1 MAEGCERNLLKSME
15 ITHTSQYAFDFL
27 NRHRRGAVHSVYKKT
42 INLEMDGQL
51 LAIQVSGSPLSPL
64 SLITDQTAESLDTLK
79 LQPGDPVLATA
90 WSRKLLVG
98 THCFHWDKPAVVDLQ
113 LKGPDPRFTP
123 NQTSVNDRQT
133 SQNHGSNP
141 VRSTQCCDPELS
153 GTILELLKTYPPVG
167 FVPLFVDVPASPAGT
182 HAAPDPFL
190 TQTETILRTGA
201 PITDLIGL
209 GIGLTPSGDDFL
221 CGVLAGLTLLGL
233 RDSQDFRHLSA
244 EISRNLAKT
253 NAISAAFLRCAMD
266 GQFSEAL
273 VTLGSVSF
281 VQSLQMFHDIGHSS
295 GADTLCGL
303 YFALCGLYFAFG
315 KFS

>member
-15 ITHTSQYAFDFL
+15 ITRTSQYAFDFL

-42 INLEMDGQL
+42 INLERDGQL

-98 THCFHWDKPAVVDLQ
+98 THCFLWDKPAVVDLQ

-221 CGVLAGLTLLGL
+221 CGVLAGLTLLGPGKNQRHQRCILTL
-233 RDSQDFRHLSA
+233 RHEWPVLRGPGNPWLRVIFPVPADVPRHRPL
-244 EISRNLAKT
+244 
-253 NAISAAFLRCAMD
+253 LR
-266 GQFSEAL
+266 S
-273 VTLGSVSF
+273 
-281 VQSLQMFHDIGHSS
+281 
-295 GADTLCGL
+295 
-303 YFALCGLYFAFG
+303 
-315 KFS
+315 

>member
-1 MAEGCERNLLKSME
+1 ME
-15 ITHTSQYAFDFL
+15 ITRTSQYAFDFL
-27 NRHRRGAVHSVYKKT
+27 NRHRRGVVHSVYKKT

-141 VRSTQCCDPELS
+141 VRSTQCYDPELS
-153 GTILELLKTYPPVG
+153 GTVLELLNTYPPV
-167 FVPLFVDVPASPAGT
+167 
-182 HAAPDPFL
+182 H
-190 TQTETILRTGA
+190 
-201 PITDLIGL
+201 
-209 GIGLTPSGDDFL
+209 
-221 CGVLAGLTLLGL
+221 
-233 RDSQDFRHLSA
+233 
-244 EISRNLAKT
+244 K
-253 NAISAAFLRCAMD
+253 
-266 GQFSEAL
+266 
-273 VTLGSVSF
+273 
-281 VQSLQMFHDIGHSS
+281 
-295 GADTLCGL
+295 
-303 YFALCGLYFAFG
+303 
-315 KFS
+315 

>member
-1 MAEGCERNLLKSME
+1 M
-15 ITHTSQYAFDFL
+15 
-27 NRHRRGAVHSVYKKT
+27 
-42 INLEMDGQL
+42 
-51 LAIQVSGSPLSPL
+51 
-64 SLITDQTAESLDTLK
+64 
-79 LQPGDPVLATA
+79 
-90 WSRKLLVG
+90 
-98 THCFHWDKPAVVDLQ
+98 
-113 LKGPDPRFTP
+113 
-123 NQTSVNDRQT
+123 
-133 SQNHGSNP
+133 
-141 VRSTQCCDPELS
+141 
-153 GTILELLKTYPPVG
+153 
-167 FVPLFVDVPASPAGT
+167 
-182 HAAPDPFL
+182 
-190 TQTETILRTGA
+190 
-201 PITDLIGL
+201 DLIGL

-281 VQSLQMFHDIGHSS
+281 SQSLQMFHDIGHSS

>member
-1 MAEGCERNLLKSME
+1 ME
-15 ITHTSQYAFDFL
+15 ITRTSQYAFAFL

-113 LKGPDPRFTP
+113 LKVPDPQSTP
-123 NQTSVNDRQT
+123 F
-133 SQNHGSNP
+133 
-141 VRSTQCCDPELS
+141 CDPELS
-153 GTILELLKTYPPVG
+153 GTVLELLKTYPPVG
-167 FVPLFVDVPASPAGT
+167 FVPLFVDVPAPPAGT

-190 TQTETILRTGA
+190 TQAEIILRTGA

-253 NAISAAFLRCAMD
+253 NAISAAFLRCAMN

-281 VQSLQMFHDIGHSS
+281 SQSLQMFHDIGHSS

>member
-1 MAEGCERNLLKSME
+1 M
-15 ITHTSQYAFDFL
+15 
-27 NRHRRGAVHSVYKKT
+27 
-42 INLEMDGQL
+42 
-51 LAIQVSGSPLSPL
+51 
-64 SLITDQTAESLDTLK
+64 
-79 LQPGDPVLATA
+79 
-90 WSRKLLVG
+90 
-98 THCFHWDKPAVVDLQ
+98 DLQ

-141 VRSTQCCDPELS
+141 VRSTQFCDPELS
-153 GTILELLKTYPPVG
+153 GTVLELLNTYPPVG

-190 TQTETILRTGA
+190 TQAETILRTGA

-253 NAISAAFLRCAMD
+253 NAISAAFLRCAMN

-281 VQSLQMFHDIGHSS
+281 SQSLQMFHDIGHSS

>member
-15 ITHTSQYAFDFL
+15 ITRTSQYAFDFL

-79 LQPGDPVLATA
+79 LQPGDPVLAIA

-98 THCFHWDKPAVVDLQ
+98 THCVHWDKPAVVDLQ
-113 LKGPDPRFTP
+113 LKGPDPQSTP
-123 NQTSVNDRQT
+123 F
-133 SQNHGSNP
+133 
-141 VRSTQCCDPELS
+141 CDPELS
-153 GTILELLKTYPPVG
+153 GTVLELLKTYPPVG
-167 FVPLFVDVPASPAGT
+167 FVPLFVDVPASPTGT

-253 NAISAAFLRCAMD
+253 NAISAAFLRCAMN

-273 VTLGSVSF
+273 VTLGAVSF
-281 VQSLQMFHDIGHSS
+281 SQSLQMFHDIGHSS

>member
-15 ITHTSQYAFDFL
+15 ITRTSQYAFDFL

-79 LQPGDPVLATA
+79 LQPGDPVLAIA

-98 THCFHWDKPAVVDLQ
+98 THCVHWDKPAVVDLQ

-123 NQTSVNDRQT
+123 F
-133 SQNHGSNP
+133 
-141 VRSTQCCDPELS
+141 CDSELS
-153 GTILELLKTYPPVG
+153 GTVLELLKTYPPVG
-167 FVPLFVDVPASPAGT
+167 FVPLFVDVPASPTGT

-233 RDSQDFRHLSA
+233 RDSQNFRHLSA

-253 NAISAAFLRCAMD
+253 NAISAAFLRCAMN

-281 VQSLQMFHDIGHSS
+281 SQSLQMFHDIGHSS

>member
-1 MAEGCERNLLKSME
+1 ME
-15 ITHTSQYAFDFL
+15 ITRTSQYAFDFL

-79 LQPGDPVLATA
+79 LQPGDPVLAIA
-90 WSRKLLVG
+90 WSRKLLVS
-98 THCFHWDKPAVVDLQ
+98 THCVHWDKPAVVDLQ
-113 LKGPDPRFTP
+113 LKGPDPQSTP
-123 NQTSVNDRQT
+123 F
-133 SQNHGSNP
+133 
-141 VRSTQCCDPELS
+141 CDPELS
-153 GTILELLKTYPPVG
+153 GTVLELLKTYPPVG
-167 FVPLFVDVPASPAGT
+167 FVPLFVDVPAPPADT
-182 HAAPDPFL
+182 HAATDPFL
-190 TQTETILRTGA
+190 TQAETILRTGA

-233 RDSQDFRHLSA
+233 RDSQNFRHLSA

-253 NAISAAFLRCAMD
+253 NAISAAFLRCAMN

-281 VQSLQMFHDIGHSS
+281 SQSLQMFHDIGHSS

>member
-1 MAEGCERNLLKSME
+1 ME
-15 ITHTSQYAFDFL
+15 ITRTSQYAFDFL

-98 THCFHWDKPAVVDLQ
+98 THCFHWDNPAVVDLQ

-123 NQTSVNDRQT
+123 F
-133 SQNHGSNP
+133 
-141 VRSTQCCDPELS
+141 CDSELS
-153 GTILELLKTYPPVG
+153 GTVLELLKTYPPVG
-167 FVPLFVDVPASPAGT
+167 FVPLFVDVPAPPAGT

-190 TQTETILRTGA
+190 TQAETILRTGA

-281 VQSLQMFHDIGHSS
+281 SQSLQMFHDIGHSS

>member
-1 MAEGCERNLLKSME
+1 ME
-15 ITHTSQYAFDFL
+15 ITRTSQYAFDFL

-113 LKGPDPRFTP
+113 LKEPDPRFTP
-123 NQTSVNDRQT
+123 F
-133 SQNHGSNP
+133 
-141 VRSTQCCDPELS
+141 CDSELS
-153 GTILELLKTYPPVG
+153 GTVLELLKTYPPVG
-167 FVPLFVDVPASPAGT
+167 FVPLFVDVPTPPT
-182 HAAPDPFL
+182 DMHAAPDPFL

-233 RDSQDFRHLSA
+233 RNSQDFRHLSA
-244 EISRNLAKT
+244 EISRSLAKT
-253 NAISAAFLRCAMD
+253 NAISAAFLHCAMN

-273 VTLGSVSF
+273 ITLGSVSF
-281 VQSLQMFHDIGHSS
+281 SQSLQMFHDIGHSS

>member
-1 MAEGCERNLLKSME
+1 M
-15 ITHTSQYAFDFL
+15 
-27 NRHRRGAVHSVYKKT
+27 
-42 INLEMDGQL
+42 
-51 LAIQVSGSPLSPL
+51 
-64 SLITDQTAESLDTLK
+64 
-79 LQPGDPVLATA
+79 
-90 WSRKLLVG
+90 
-98 THCFHWDKPAVVDLQ
+98 DLQ
-113 LKGPDPRFTP
+113 LKVPDPQSTP
-123 NQTSVNDRQT
+123 F
-133 SQNHGSNP
+133 
-141 VRSTQCCDPELS
+141 CDPELS
-153 GTILELLKTYPPVG
+153 GTVLELLKTYPPVG

-190 TQTETILRTGA
+190 TQAETILRTGA

-253 NAISAAFLRCAMD
+253 NAISAAFLRCAMN

-281 VQSLQMFHDIGHSS
+281 SQSLQMFHDIGHSS

>member
-15 ITHTSQYAFDFL
+15 ITRTSQYAFDFL

-113 LKGPDPRFTP
+113 LKGPDPQSTP
-123 NQTSVNDRQT
+123 F
-133 SQNHGSNP
+133 
-141 VRSTQCCDPELS
+141 CDPELS
-153 GTILELLKTYPPVG
+153 GTVLELLKTYPPVG

-190 TQTETILRTGA
+190 TQAEIILRTGA

-221 CGVLAGLTLLGL
+221 CGMLAGLTLLGL

-281 VQSLQMFHDIGHSS
+281 SQSLQMFHDIGHSS